1 MNKVLLSIAVISSL
15 LVVYEVVQQLNKHD
29 SVSLAQSAFSSW
41 KNTHGKL
48 YGSKSEE
55 SMRFMNF
62 QNNLKMVEEHNKSGA
77 SWSMA
82 MNKFADMSQVEF
94 KQYLGFKADLKKERN
109 DVYLD
114 TSSVPESWDWREH
127 GAVSNVKDQ
136 GMCGSCWAFSAVG
149 GMEGAYFLK
158 TGKLVSLSTQQL
170 VSCDKGGQ
178 DQGCNGGLPDPA
190 FDYAQKNGMETEKT
204 YPYRGLFS
212 FGCKYNKSQTLKDF
226 NLVKHVDVP
235 EKDNEQLKAAVA
247 QQPVS
252 IGIDAG
258 PIQMY
263 SSGIFDGRCGTQLD
277 HGVVVVAYGNEGKDY
292 WTIKNSWGASW
303 GENGYFRVKR
313 DSGVK
318 TAVCGMNLMAS
329 YPVMG

>member
-1 MNKVLLSIAVISSL
+1 MNKILFSLVIASSIFACYQVYKECRKQNDNT
-15 LVVYEVVQQLNKHD
+15 VV
-29 SVSLAQSAFSSW
+29 QSAFSSW

-48 YGSKSEE
+48 YGSRSEE

-62 QNNLKMVEEHNKSGA
+62 QNNLKIVEAHNNSNA

-82 MNKFADMSQVEF
+82 MNKFGDLSQAEF
-94 KQYLGFKADLKKERN
+94 KQYLGLNANLKKQRN

-170 VSCDKGGQ
+170 VSCDNKGEN
-178 DQGCNGGLPDPA
+178 QGCNGGLPDPA
-190 FDYAQKNGMETEKT
+190 FDYASNNGMELDKD
-204 YPYRGLFS
+204 YPYHGIFG
-212 FGCKYNKSQTLKDF
+212 FGCKYNKSKTLSDF

-235 EKDNEQLKAAVA
+235 ESDNDQLKAAVA

-313 DSGVK
+313 DSGNK
-318 TAVCGMNLMAS
+318 TAICGMNLMAS